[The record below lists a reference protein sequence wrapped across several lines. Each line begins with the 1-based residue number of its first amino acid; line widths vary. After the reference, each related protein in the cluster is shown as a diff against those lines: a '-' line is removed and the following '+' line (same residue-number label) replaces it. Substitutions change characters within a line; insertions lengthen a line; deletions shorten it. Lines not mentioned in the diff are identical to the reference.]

1 MQHCIEVKCPDRLRR
16 LIDARGLRYSWVA
29 RRAGVS
35 PALLSMVMSGRRR
48 MTDALAERLADVLAV
63 PVEVLREEEREDAA

>member
-1 MQHCIEVKCPDRLRR
+1 
-16 LIDARGLRYSWVA
+16 
-29 RRAGVS
+29 
-35 PALLSMVMSGRRR
+35 